1 MKDASEAR
9 DFYFM
14 RPAGISV
21 LDFSAYV
28 GLAAVGAI
36 TLNMLLGLLMAFR
49 YSPYRSWPHHRFN
62 YFRFHNW
69 TGYIALSA
77 SILHPLIL
85 LFNKN
90 PRFLILDLVYPVH
103 SPAQPLDNTIGAI
116 ALYLLAFVVVTS
128 YLRIRLGRHLW
139 KSFHFSIY
147 FAAAALFWHSLFT
160 DPTLKNAP
168 VAWFDGG
175 KLFVEFCFVLIA
187 AIGLLRWRHAR
198 RKARHLGQLSRRTAT
213 SAESL

>member
-1 MKDASEAR
+1 
-9 DFYFM
+9 M
-14 RPAGISV
+14 RPASITV
-21 LDFSAYV
+21 LDLSAYV

-36 TLNMLLGLLMAFR
+36 TLNLFLGLLMAFR

-62 YFRFHNW
+62 YFRLHNW
-69 TGYIALSA
+69 TGYIALA
-77 SILHPLIL
+77 VSILHPLIL

-90 PRFLILDLVYPVH
+90 PRFRLLDLIYPVH
-103 SPAQPLDNTIGAI
+103 SPAQPLDNTIGAT

-160 DPTLKNAP
+160 DPGLKNAP
-168 VAWFDGG
+168 MDWFDGG
-175 KLFVEFCFVLIA
+175 KLFVESCLVLIG
-187 AIGLLRWRHAR
+187 AIGLLRRRYSRGKAR
-198 RKARHLGQLSRRTAT
+198 RLSQVSRQTAT
-213 SAESL
+213 SL

>member
-1 MKDASEAR
+1 MSLT
-9 DFYFM
+9 
-14 RPAGISV
+14 V
-21 LDFSAYV
+21 LDLSAYV

-49 YSPYRSWPHHRFN
+49 YSPHRSWPHHRFN
-62 YFRFHNW
+62 YFRLHNW
-69 TGYIALSA
+69 TGYIALTV

-90 PRFLILDLVYPVH
+90 PCFLILDLVYPVH
-103 SPAQPLDNTIGAI
+103 SPAQPLDNSIGAI
-116 ALYLLAFVVVTS
+116 ALYLLAFVIITS

-160 DPTLKNAP
+160 DPALKNAP

-175 KLFVEFCFVLIA
+175 KLFVESCLFLIT
-187 AIGLLRWRHAR
+187 AISLWRLRHAR
-198 RKARHLGQLSRRTAT
+198 KKALRARLIVQQPAT
-213 SAESL
+213 SD